1 MVSKRNFIMLRQSD
15 AATQLGRRVDNRL
28 KTSRTISGF
37 SLIEL
42 MVVLAVVAVLAG
54 FATPS
59 MVTWQQSRKLNG
71 AVSNLTADLEVAKM
85 RAIREN
91 SFIAVILTAEGYT
104 IFVDN
109 GAGSGDAGDWIRSGD
124 EALVQRRTFPQ
135 GVQIQMA
142 DVSLPNSRVR
152 FNGRGFPMDVA
163 ATESI
168 PISNERGRKIV
179 TITRLGNVR
188 VN

>member
-1 MVSKRNFIMLRQSD
+1 MVTLHFVVWQSVAKTPVGRKVENHLKAIRN
-15 AATQLGRRVDNRL
+15 
-28 KTSRTISGF
+28 ISGF

-42 MVVLAVVAVLAG
+42 MVVLAVVAVMAG
-54 FATPS
+54 LATPS

-71 AVSNLTADLEVAKM
+71 AVTNLTADLELAKM

-91 SFIAVILTAEGYT
+91 SFVAVIFTAGGYT

-124 EALVQRRTFPQ
+124 EVLVQRRTFPQ
-135 GVQIQMA
+135 AFIQMA
-142 DVSLPNSRVR
+142 DLSLPNSRVR

-168 PISNERGRKIV
+168 PISSERGRKPSRSHV
-179 TITRLGNVR
+179 SVMCG
-188 VN
+188 